1 MKQCERRALP
11 GNAPRC
17 QIAVFEFSLALE
29 VFPIVTPIYYIF
41 VFKACFWIS
50 VRSNVASAAHLSQKN
65 FKDFRKASI
74 IFAQFDHFGFRSN
87 VARVTS
93 CNTVQSKISTSHHQQ
108 SSTSI
113 NQAEMFVSSFPTGI
127 AAPSTSIRPKDFA
140 TSTRGFRKFP
150 SSIPP
155 QTQTTLDHM
164 LGLLRLLRVMLQS
177 TLIYHFRHFR
187 FQIQLPTEK
196 NAAISLPRFWGC
208 TWPRASP
215 NPLPPGWSAP
225 KHRRSTAR
233 RRCLGDMRHLK
244 CTKYI
249 L

>member
-1 MKQCERRALP
+1 M
-11 GNAPRC
+11 
-17 QIAVFEFSLALE
+17 
-29 VFPIVTPIYYIF
+29 
-41 VFKACFWIS
+41 
-50 VRSNVASAAHLSQKN
+50 RSNVASAAHLSQKN

-164 LGLLRLLRVMLQS
+164 LGLLRLLTVMLQS

-196 NAAISLPRFWGC
+196 NAAISLPRF
-208 TWPRASP
+208 
-215 NPLPPGWSAP
+215 
-225 KHRRSTAR
+225 
-233 RRCLGDMRHLK
+233 
-244 CTKYI
+244 
-249 L
+249 

>member
-1 MKQCERRALP
+1 M
-11 GNAPRC
+11 
-17 QIAVFEFSLALE
+17 
-29 VFPIVTPIYYIF
+29 
-41 VFKACFWIS
+41 
-50 VRSNVASAAHLSQKN
+50 RSNVASAAHLSQKN

-164 LGLLRLLRVMLQS
+164 LRLPRLLGVMLQS

-196 NAAISLPRFWGC
+196 KNAAISLPRF
-208 TWPRASP
+208 
-215 NPLPPGWSAP
+215 
-225 KHRRSTAR
+225 
-233 RRCLGDMRHLK
+233 
-244 CTKYI
+244 
-249 L
+249 